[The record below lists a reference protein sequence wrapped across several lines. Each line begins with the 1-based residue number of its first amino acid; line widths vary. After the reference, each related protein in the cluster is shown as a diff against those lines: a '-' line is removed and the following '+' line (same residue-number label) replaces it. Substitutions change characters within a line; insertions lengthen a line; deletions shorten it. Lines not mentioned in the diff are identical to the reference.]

1 MNKTQEFFYEKSGA
15 VRIVEIN
22 KVTCF
27 VATDIARISDYKN
40 TEGLYHMNMAAWKL
54 KTGRNS
60 MLSYP
65 RGKEVMFCQDN
76 CNVPYQRFLN

>member
-40 TEGLYHMNMAAWKL
+40 TE
-54 KTGRNS
+54 
-60 MLSYP
+60 
-65 RGKEVMFCQDN
+65 
-76 CNVPYQRFLN
+76 